1 MPDFKSLR
9 VTPLIRDAVSDIYRI
24 TATFPDSERY
34 GLASQMRRAAVS
46 IGANLAEGTG
56 RSSDCDF
63 ARFVQI
69 ARGSS
74 HELADVP
81 VAHIMNWEKQHV
93 NYEDNP
99 YPPPMVSHGAERKVA
114 LKRFQKTKTSP
125 PNSLRIRP
133 IHRSKP

>member
-74 HELADVP
+74 HELEYHML
-81 VAHIMNWEKQHV
+81 VASDLGMLEASQATELLGKI
-93 NYEDNP
+93 
-99 YPPPMVSHGAERKVA
+99 RKISGMLHA
-114 LKRFQKTKTSP
+114 LAKR
-125 PNSLRIRP
+125 LRE
-133 IHRSKP
+133 S